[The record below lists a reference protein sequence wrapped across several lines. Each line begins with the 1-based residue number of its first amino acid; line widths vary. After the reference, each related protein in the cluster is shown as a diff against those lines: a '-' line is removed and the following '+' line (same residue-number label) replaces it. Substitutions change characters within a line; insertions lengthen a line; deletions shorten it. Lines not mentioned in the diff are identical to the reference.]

1 MPEGDTIHYAALRV
15 GGALAGHVPD
25 RIVTPHPRFA
35 RDRWP
40 ERLAGRPVEAVEA
53 RGKHLLLHFGGGLAI
68 HSHLRMTGAWRVL
81 PRGERWP
88 RSAHAAWLVIGRGD
102 DDVVQFDGP
111 VLELLT
117 EARLRSDPRLRGLGP
132 DIVAA
137 APFDEACF
145 LRRLRED
152 DPTRTL
158 GDALLDQHTV
168 AGIGNFWKSEGCW
181 AAGVDPWRP
190 LAAVSDDEA
199 LAVVRAL
206 RPLMQRSAAD
216 GRQDRFRTIYERAGR
231 ALSALRGGQP
241 HPPARSGRRQPH
253 DLLVPCVSD
262 LSREGGNFSS
272 SRRLPACTLDAVR
285 HKLVYQEYAGGP

>member
-81 PRGERWP
+81 PRGEPWP
-88 RSAHAAWLVIGRGD
+88 RSSHAAWLVIGYGD
-102 DDVVQFDGP
+102 EDVVQFDGP

-117 EARLRSDPRLRGLGP
+117 EARLRSDQRLRGLGP

-137 APFDEACF
+137 APFDEARF

-152 DPTRTL
+152 DPTLTF

-190 LAAVSDDEA
+190 LVAVSDGEA

-206 RPLMQRSAAD
+206 RPLMQRSAA
-216 GRQDRFRTIYERAGR
+216 GRPPGPLSHGLRPRRPR
-231 ALSALRGGQP
+231 VSALRGGQP
-241 HPPARSGRRQPH
+241 HPLAGPGRRRPH
-253 DLLVPCVSD
+253 DLLVPLVSD
-262 LSREGGNFSS
+262 VTRESGGDERRAMKTASRVKIPSF
-272 SRRLPACTLDAVR
+272 
-285 HKLVYQEYAGGP
+285 

>member
-35 RDRWP
+35 RERWP

-53 RGKHLLLHFGGGLAI
+53 RGKHLLLHFAGGLAI
-68 HSHLRMTGAWRVL
+68 HSHLRMSGAWRVL

-88 RSAHAAWLVIGRGD
+88 RSPHAAWLVIGRGD
-102 DDVVQFDGP
+102 DDVVQFNGP

-117 EARLRSDPRLRGLGP
+117 EVRLRSDPRLRGLGP

-137 APFDEACF
+137 APFDEARF

-152 DPTRTL
+152 DPTRTF

-216 GRQDRFRTIYERAGR
+216 GRQDRFRTIYDRAGR
-231 ALSALRGGQP
+231 PCPRCGAASRIRLRGQGDDNRTTYWCPSCQ
-241 HPPARSGRRQPH
+241 
-253 DLLVPCVSD
+253 
-262 LSREGGNFSS
+262 
-272 SRRLPACTLDAVR
+272 T
-285 HKLVYQEYAGGP
+285 